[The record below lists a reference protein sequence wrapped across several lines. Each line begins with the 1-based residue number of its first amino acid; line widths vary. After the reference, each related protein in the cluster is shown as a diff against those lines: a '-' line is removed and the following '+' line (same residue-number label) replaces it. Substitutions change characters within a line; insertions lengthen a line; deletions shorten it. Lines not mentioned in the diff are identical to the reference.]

1 MVTGGRKDE
10 LELGDNTHR
19 VCFAE
24 LGIEDQLELVT
35 LPMEI
40 QPPPPEREEYR
51 QRVHP
56 HSTVPAL
63 EVEGQPPIIESA
75 AICLFLADLCGSL
88 APELGKRAD
97 WIIYSCCAMDEILV
111 TLFHHWELL
120 PPEKKDQQ
128 VLDKTSLRPRHAWT
142 I

>member
-1 MVTGGRKDE
+1 M
-10 LELGDNTHR
+10 
-19 VCFAE
+19 CFAE

-88 APELGKRAD
+88 APELGKRAE
-97 WIIYSCCAMDEILV
+97 YYKCV
-111 TLFHHWELL
+111 TSA
-120 PPEKKDQQ
+120 
-128 VLDKTSLRPRHAWT
+128 VS
-142 I
+142 